1 MISYI
6 LNYYYLYLM
15 SNKDFVDVNF
25 AFSSKIG
32 SLNLIEYGNE
42 YLKHK
47 DKTYFLSAI
56 PVRNSY
62 WKAFRIFE
70 KTVNMKYTPNK
81 DFNSKFNYE
90 AFDKG
95 NIVLRQILLDVMNR
109 DFDNF
114 IKYFDFQENLKLSYT
129 RYKVR

>member
-1 MISYI
+1 
-6 LNYYYLYLM
+6 M

-32 SLNLIEYGNE
+32 SLNLIEHGNE
-42 YLKHK
+42 YIKHK
-47 DKTYFLSAI
+47 DKTYFLSVI

-70 KTVNMKYTPNK
+70 KTVNIKYTPNK